1 MRRSAALVLALGAL
15 SCRSESMPP
24 RAPGTGGAIAPDAT
38 VEAPRDLGAT
48 GGTVS
53 IDTPPPP
60 MAGSM
65 GVPDVGVPDLP
76 APADASGG
84 GGCPG
89 VLCEDFESGQIDP
102 TRWDVR
108 TSGGHTAAIA
118 QDMVAH
124 GKFAARFHAPA
135 GATGFDFIISKS
147 APAALHGHHYGRAY
161 VLATPKPP
169 AGHTGLMFAGTSGF
183 PKLKY
188 LEVAAI
194 RGGWQLTF
202 VQLVGNPTGEKYYH
216 VDPAEMMPMQK
227 WVCIEWE
234 FNDQP
239 DRIVLTVNGK
249 LTATDDPIVYNN
261 AMTDLVG
268 GFTDFGFGFYDWHP
282 DNFAFDIYY
291 DDIVLDTKPVGC
303 LP

>member
-1 MRRSAALVLALGAL
+1 MRRGLIVFLGAL
-15 SCRSESMPP
+15 GCASGAPP
-24 RAPGTGGAIAPDAT
+24 ASSPGTGGASVAVDAAGTGGAVTAPT
-38 VEAPRDLGAT
+38 GGAT
-48 GGTVS
+48 GGSGSPASPTGGAGVDAAS
-53 IDTPPPP
+53 ADGPAEIDT
-60 MAGSM
+60 A
-65 GVPDVGVPDLP
+65 
-76 APADASGG
+76 APA
-84 GGCPG
+84 GCAG
-89 VLCEDFESGQIDP
+89 LLCEDFESGQIDP
-102 TRWDVR
+102 AKWDVR

-135 GATGFDFIISKS
+135 AATGYDFLISKN
-147 APAALHGHHYGRAY
+147 APAALRGHHYGRAY

-202 VQLVGNPTGEKYYH
+202 VQLSGAPTGEKYDH
-216 VDPAEMMPMQK
+216 VDPALMMPMKK
-227 WVCIEWE
+227 WTCIEWE
-234 FNDQP
+234 FDDQP
-239 DRIVLTVNGK
+239 DRIVLTVDGK
-249 LTATDDPIVYNN
+249 LIATDDPIVYNN
-261 AMTDLVG
+261 AMTGLVG

-282 DNFAFDIYY
+282 DDFAFDIYY

>member
-1 MRRSAALVLALGAL
+1 MRPSAALILALGAL
-15 SCRSESMPP
+15 SCRSETMPS
-24 RAPGTGGAIAPDAT
+24 RAPGTGGAIAADAPL
-38 VEAPRDLGAT
+38 VVPPDLGAT
-48 GGTVS
+48 GGTPSV
-53 IDTPPPP
+53 DGPPAAT
-60 MAGSM
+60 AGS
-65 GVPDVGVPDLP
+65 GAPDTGAPDVAGPD
-76 APADASGG
+76 GG
-84 GGCPG
+84 SGGCPG
-89 VLCEDFESGQIDP
+89 ILCEDFESGQIDP
-102 TRWDVR
+102 ARWDLR

-135 GATGFDFIISKS
+135 GATGYDFIISKS

-202 VQLVGNPTGEKYYH
+202 VQLSGDPTGEKYYH

-227 WVCIEWE
+227 WVCIQWE
-234 FNDQP
+234 FDDAP

-261 AMTDLVG
+261 AMTGLVG

-291 DDIVLDTKPVGC
+291 DDIVLDTRPVGC